1 MIGVRTWATRWRG
14 PPCASELFVI
24 APSVLLAGS
33 VASGSVG
40 VAVTQSMGAAAAA
53 STTAAFSE
61 AVVKSAADR
70 TTRSQDPTQEERKP
84 SRTTLGG
91 GGGGGTLKG
100 QDIEIIAGEEEIDFT
115 PPLTPRSHQCGS
127 NVLLTTHALSSSGT
141 DSPSLY
147 NSLSSTFNFV
157 SSYADLSN
165 LVSVNKASSYG
176 SPDASVQSLV
186 ARLTEGSGVLS
197 GQVVAYG
204 WDQAVKISGMTRAA
218 PARLL
223 PTLWHATEE
232 CARDAKFTGEDVIDC
247 LHCWSILQQSWTR
260 QFCFSSSTM
269 STLTQTIF
277 PCVIKRMSW
286 ERLEMLV
293 NAVRSIAQYRQDPAL
308 SVLGSSCGCSPR
320 DLMQPI
326 FALVVVEVLWRCMQ
340 NEEDC
345 RSRNEKISGLIDV
358 VLSTS
363 KVWRWKVLLHR
374 DDGPWVSVKVATRT
388 ALEHLQLIKNSN

>member
-1 MIGVRTWATRWRG
+1 
-14 PPCASELFVI
+14 
-24 APSVLLAGS
+24 
-33 VASGSVG
+33 
-40 VAVTQSMGAAAAA
+40 MGAAAAA

-61 AVVKSAADR
+61 AVGKNGAER
-70 TTRSQDPTQEERKP
+70 LSQVDPSQEERTP
-84 SRTTLGG
+84 SRTTGG
-91 GGGGGTLKG
+91 GALKR
-100 QDIEIIAGEEEIDFT
+100 QDILIIAGEEEIDFT
-115 PPLTPRSHQCGS
+115 PPLTPRSQYGN

-141 DSPSLY
+141 DSPSLC

-157 SSYADLSN
+157 SSYADLGS
-165 LVSVNKASSYG
+165 LGSLNKASSYG
-176 SPDASVQSLV
+176 NPDASVQSLV

-232 CARDAKFTGEDVIDC
+232 CARDAKYTGEDIIDC
-247 LHCWSILQQSWTR
+247 LHCWSILQQSWAR

-269 STLTQTIF
+269 LTLTQTIF

-293 NAVRSIAQYRQDPAL
+293 DAVRCIAQYRQDPAL
-308 SVLGSSCGCSPR
+308 TVLGSSCGCSPR

-326 FALVVVEVLWRCMQ
+326 FALVVVEVLWRCIQ
-340 NEEDC
+340 NEDC
-345 RSRNEKISGLIDV
+345 RSRNEKIGLIDV

-388 ALEHLQLIKNSN
+388 ALEHLQLIKNSS